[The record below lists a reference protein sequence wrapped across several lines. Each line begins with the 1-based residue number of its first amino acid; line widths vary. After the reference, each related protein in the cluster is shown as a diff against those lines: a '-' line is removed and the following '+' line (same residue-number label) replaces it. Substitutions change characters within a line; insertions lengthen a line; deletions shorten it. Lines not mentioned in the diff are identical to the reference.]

1 VTTRPVFDEHDNAAE
16 NALSDAM
23 HASTLD
29 EQRKFLLIAQVEATR
44 SQTAAIDRLVEEQ
57 RTANLI
63 ALFRED
69 GPEVFR
75 ADITPGMSLDETRC
89 LDGQV
94 RAQYLAVADDVARRV
109 GLA

>member
-44 SQTAAIDRLVEEQ
+44 SQTAAIDRLIEEQ

-69 GPEVFR
+69 GPEVIR
-75 ADITPGMSLDETRC
+75 ADYTGMTPEEKRRASA
-89 LDGQV
+89 QV
-94 RAQYLAVADDVARRV
+94 RAQYLTVADDVARRV
-109 GLA
+109 GIA

>member
-1 VTTRPVFDEHDNAAE
+1 VTTRPEFDEHDNAAE

-23 HASTLD
+23 HASTFD
-29 EQRKFLLIAQVEATR
+29 EQRKFLLMAQVEATR
-44 SQTAAIDRLVEEQ
+44 SQTAAITRLAEEQ
-57 RTANLI
+57 RTTNLI

-75 ADITPGMSLDETRC
+75 PDYSGLSYEEKRVADA
-89 LDGQV
+89 QV

>member
-1 VTTRPVFDEHDNAAE
+1 VTTRPVFDEQDNAAD

-63 ALFRED
+63 AADAADLIRGPREI
-69 GPEVFR
+69 GSAEYQ
-75 ADITPGMSLDETRC
+75 AYWAEHAGNITQRLGMN
-89 LDGQV
+89 
-94 RAQYLAVADDVARRV
+94 A
-109 GLA
+109 